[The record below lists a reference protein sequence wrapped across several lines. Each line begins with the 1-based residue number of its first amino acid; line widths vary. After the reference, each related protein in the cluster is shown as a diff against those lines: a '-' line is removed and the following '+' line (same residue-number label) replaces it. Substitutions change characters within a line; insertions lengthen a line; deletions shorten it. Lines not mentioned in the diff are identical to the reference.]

1 MFEIYLPEQRTIVA
15 HYNGA
20 RWEAAAEESAVQCRM
35 DKRVLG
41 INRSSRNLKYM
52 FSIVETGSKLSH
64 TELDSSG
71 GSGTNPASL
80 LCQTQL
86 NKSSLTFG
94 RYCFTVIGADGVGM
108 AG

>member
-71 GSGTNPASL
+71 GYGTNPVPASQSTL
-80 LCQTQL
+80 PNSTQQIKPNL
-86 NKSSLTFG
+86 
-94 RYCFTVIGADGVGM
+94 R
-108 AG
+108 